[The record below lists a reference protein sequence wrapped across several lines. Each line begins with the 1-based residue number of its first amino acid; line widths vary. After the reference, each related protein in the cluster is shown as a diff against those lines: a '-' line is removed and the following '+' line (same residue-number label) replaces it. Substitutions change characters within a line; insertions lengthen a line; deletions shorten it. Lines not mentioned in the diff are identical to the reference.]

1 MVEGSKVVSLSRGIP
16 PNDIWGHRSPGRLP
30 VQVWLDKDA
39 IALLDDLC
47 TELDDEQA
55 IVIGKALNALQLQT
69 IHAQRHQRR
78 RQAFKA
84 PGC

>member
-1 MVEGSKVVSLSRGIP
+1 MTAADRQRVRRERQRAL
-16 PNDIWGHRSPGRLP
+16 GRLP
-30 VQVWLDKDA
+30 VQVWLDKDV

-47 TELDDEQA
+47 TERGDERA
-55 IVIGKALNALQLQT
+55 IVIGKALNAFQCTLQPQP

-78 RQAFKA
+78 RQAFKT

>member
-1 MVEGSKVVSLSRGIP
+1 MTAADRQRVRRERQRAL
-16 PNDIWGHRSPGRLP
+16 GRLP

-47 TELDDEQA
+47 TELGDERA
-55 IVIGKALNALQLQT
+55 IVIEKALNALQRTLQPQT

-78 RQAFKA
+78 RQAFKTA
-84 PGC
+84 G

>member
-1 MVEGSKVVSLSRGIP
+1 MTAADRQRVRRERQRAL
-16 PNDIWGHRSPGRLP
+16 GRVP
-30 VQVWLDKDA
+30 VQLWLDKDV

-47 TELDDEQA
+47 TELGDERA

-84 PGC
+84 PG

>member
-1 MVEGSKVVSLSRGIP
+1 MTAADRQRVRRERQRAL
-16 PNDIWGHRSPGRLP
+16 GRLP

-47 TELDDEQA
+47 TELGDERA
-55 IVIGKALNALQLQT
+55 IVIGKALNALQPQT

-78 RQAFKA
+78 RQAFKT
-84 PGC
+84 PG